1 MKVLMIGD
9 YPLHSGVV
17 HGGIEAVTSAL
28 VPALAARDEIDSV
41 TVLRFHNGE
50 VPTRHHRAG
59 PKVDVYYLRGQ
70 ARLRRLTG
78 SFLDVRKAR
87 KLAARIRPDVV
98 HGQEI
103 GLYGDVATKCGP
115 NSVVTVHGLAHVEM
129 KMAARRAITDTLRV
143 RITEGLVRRV
153 LRRAKVVISIS
164 DYDSRELSQFV
175 KGSRVAI
182 ANPIR
187 SEFFSLAP
195 SSPTPPRLLFAGVM
209 NERKNVLGLLRAFAS
224 ARIGID
230 GARLVIVGPQP
241 DKAYALAVR
250 RAITELGLEDAVDIL
265 GLVDDDL
272 LRSEISAA
280 RAVALFSRE
289 ETAPTII
296 AQAMAAGKP
305 VVASRV
311 GGVAEMVIDGET
323 GFVVDSADETAMAG
337 RIHTLLDDQEL
348 CLRLGRYAHEL
359 AVDRYAPDA
368 VAAKT
373 VAAYRKMEGNQ
384 T

>member
-1 MKVLMIGD
+1 MIGA

-17 HGGIEAVTSAL
+17 NGGIEAVTSAL
-28 VPALAARDEIDSV
+28 VPALAARDDIDNV

-59 PKVDVYYLRGQ
+59 PKVDVYYVRGQ

-78 SFLDVRKAR
+78 SFLDVLKAR
-87 KLAARIRPDVV
+87 RLAARLRPDVV

-103 GLYGDVATKCGP
+103 GLYGDVATKCSL
-115 NSVVTVHGLAHVEM
+115 NSVVTVHGLVHVEM
-129 KMAARRAITDTLRV
+129 RMSAGRSVADQLRV
-143 RITEGLVRRV
+143 RMIDNLVRRV

-164 DYDSRELSQFV
+164 DYDNRALNGFV

-182 ANPIR
+182 ANPVR
-187 SEFFSLAP
+187 PEFFAIAP
-195 SSPTPPRLLFAGVM
+195 SRATAPRLLFAGVLT
-209 NERKNVLGLLRAFAS
+209 ERKNVLGLLRAFAQ
-224 ARIGID
+224 ARAD
-230 GARLVIVGPQP
+230 GLDDAQLVVVGPQP
-241 DKAYALAVR
+241 DKAYAAAV
-250 RAITELGLEDAVDIL
+250 ADAVTELGLDGAVDIV
-265 GLVDDDL
+265 GLVDDDRL
-272 LRSEISAA
+272 LAEISAA

-311 GGVAEMVIDGET
+311 GGVAEMVVDGET
-323 GFVVDSADETAMAG
+323 GFVVDSGDEAALAD
-337 RIHTLLDDQEL
+337 RIRTLLQDQLL
-348 CLRLGRYAHEL
+348 CLRMGRYANTL
-359 AVDRYAPDA
+359 ASDRYAPDA

-373 VAAYRKMEGNQ
+373 VDAYRKVGGIG
-384 T
+384 